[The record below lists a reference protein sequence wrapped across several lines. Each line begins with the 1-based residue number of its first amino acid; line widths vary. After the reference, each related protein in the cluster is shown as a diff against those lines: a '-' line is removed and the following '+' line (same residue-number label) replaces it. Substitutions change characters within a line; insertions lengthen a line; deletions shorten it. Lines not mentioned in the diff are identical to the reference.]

1 MVRAATDADAP
12 RIADIYNHYVTET
25 TITFEEVAVA
35 ADEILIRMRAVADAN
50 LPWLVA
56 EVDGEVVGYAYAAP
70 WRVRSAYR
78 FSVETTVY
86 LTPSALGQGLGRA
99 LYTELLDRLRR
110 RGIHAAIGGIT
121 IPNPPSILL
130 HERMGFAK
138 VAQFPQVGFKFG
150 RWLDVGYWQILL

>member
-1 MVRAATDADAP
+1 M
-12 RIADIYNHYVTET
+12 TET

-56 EVDGEVVGYAYAAP
+56 EVNGEVVGYAYAAP

-121 IPNPPSILL
+121 RMAPSS
-130 HERMGFAK
+130 A
-138 VAQFPQVGFKFG
+138 
-150 RWLDVGYWQILL
+150 